1 MSLTLQRIFGDP
13 DLNGPAPLQLKL
25 SPDSKQ
31 VSYLKASEENF
42 EQLNLWVYDIE
53 SDTHKQLVDART
65 LTTNRTLSDAEK
77 ARRERLRITQ
87 SGIVE
92 YHWSPSEDALLF
104 PIEGNLFLYRLKD
117 EQPLTQLTDA
127 TTYETDIRFSPNGEW
142 IAFVRLQNLFVLNLA
157 TLKTRQLTTEGS
169 GLISCGLAEFIA
181 QEEMHRFKGYWWSP
195 DSTGI
200 AFTRVDEAPIEV
212 SQRYEIDA
220 DQFGVFDQRY
230 PFAGKPNAD
239 VTVGVV
245 SLINGNVSWL
255 DTHSTEE
262 TYITRV
268 NWFRDNVHLAIQR
281 QSRNQQTL
289 ELLRCHQDGSP
300 CTTLITE
307 TSDSWTN
314 LNDNFT
320 ALDNGQFLWGSER
333 SGYNHLYLF
342 AGDGNLLQQ
351 LTFGECVVSEIKAVT
366 AERIYF
372 DGFLDT
378 PLECHLYCL
387 DRTGPLTDLFTETG
401 KAAVRITT
409 EGYSHSTS
417 VSRDGS
423 VFVDRF
429 SSALEPPA
437 VHLCSAKGLM
447 LEKLEPNVLDKSHP
461 FSPYLSARGQ
471 VSFDE
476 LTAEDGQSLHLRVIK
491 PSSNR
496 LEVNGRSPLILTV
509 YGGPG
514 VQRVSNEWIPPW
526 HHYMASQGYGLLQLD
541 NRGTAN
547 RGKAF
552 ESPIYRKMGE
562 VEVLDQL
569 VGIDHLSNSDWVD
582 PNRLAVFGHSYG
594 GYMTLMLMMK
604 SQKFK
609 AGISVAPVT
618 DWRLYDTHYTER
630 YLGHPDSNEE
640 GYRNSSVFP
649 YAESLTGRVL
659 IIHGMADDNVLFT
672 NSTKLY
678 KTLQDQNID
687 FDIMNY
693 PGAKHGLS
701 GRRVNIHRYSLM
713 DRFFSQHVANL

>member
-25 SPDSKQ
+25 SPDSNQ

-92 YHWSPSEDALLF
+92 YHWSPSGNALLF

-117 EQPLTQLTDA
+117 EQPLTQLTDES
-127 TTYETDIRFSPNGEW
+127 TYETDIRFSPNGEW
-142 IAFVRLQNLFVLNLA
+142 IAFVRSQNLFALNLA
-157 TLKTRQLTTEGS
+157 TLATQQLTTEGS
-169 GLISCGLAEFIA
+169 GLISCGLADFIA
-181 QEEMHRFKGYWWSP
+181 QEEMHRFNGYWWSP
-195 DSTGI
+195 DSTRI

-239 VTVGVV
+239 VTIGVV
-245 SLINGNVSWL
+245 SLENGNVCWL
-255 DTHSTEE
+255 DTHSTKE

-268 NWFRDNVHLAIQR
+268 NWFRDNENLAIQR
-281 QSRNQQTL
+281 QSRDQQTL
-289 ELLRCHQDGSP
+289 ELLRCHRDGSP
-300 CTTLITE
+300 CHTLITE

-320 ALDNGQFLWGSER
+320 ALDDDQFIWGSER

-342 AGDGNLLQQ
+342 AEDGNLLQQ
-351 LTFGECVVSEIKAVT
+351 LTFGECVVADIKAVT
-366 AERIYF
+366 DEKIYF

-378 PLECHLYCL
+378 PLERHLYCI
-387 DRTGPLTDLFTETG
+387 DRNSLITETG
-401 KAAVRITT
+401 NTAVRITT

-429 SSALEPPA
+429 SSAFEPPA
-437 VHLCSAKGLM
+437 VNLCSTKGLM

-461 FSPYLSARGQ
+461 FGPHITARGQ
-471 VSFDE
+471 TSFDK
-476 LTAEDGQSLHLRVIK
+476 LTAEDGQSLHFRVIK
-491 PSSNR
+491 PSSNQ

-526 HHYMASQGYGLLQLD
+526 HHYMALQGYGLLQLD
-541 NRGTAN
+541 NRGTTH

-569 VGIDHLSNSDWVD
+569 IGIDHLCKSDWVD

-618 DWRLYDTHYTER
+618 DWGLYDTHYTER
-630 YLGHPDSNEE
+630 YLGHPDSNKD
-640 GYRNSSVFP
+640 GYRDSSVFP
-649 YAESLTGRVL
+649 YAESLTGRLL